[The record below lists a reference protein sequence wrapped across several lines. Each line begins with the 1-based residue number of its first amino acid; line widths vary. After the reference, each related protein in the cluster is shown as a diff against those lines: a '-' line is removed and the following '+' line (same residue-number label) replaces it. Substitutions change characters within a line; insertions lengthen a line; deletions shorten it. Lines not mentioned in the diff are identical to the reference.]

1 MMDQVHMVRRQEV
14 PPTATDPHAEQLWS
28 GQTPLTTCGLSVV
41 LPAYNEEAVIAETVS
56 YRVAPYRCSL
66 GGRQALTSASLSVG
80 ILQRYDATWYQ
91 IARKCCEPARLVRRS
106 WGGRM
111 AQRIE
116 RGRSPMGLQPLTLA
130 CV

>member
-56 YRVAPYRCSL
+56 QCEEVLSALAPDYEVIVVDDGSKDRTGEIADGLAAANPRVRVIHNRPNRGY
-66 GGRQALTSASLSVG
+66 GGAL
-80 ILQRYDATWYQ
+80 
-91 IARKCCEPARLVRRS
+91 
-106 WGGRM
+106 
-111 AQRIE
+111 
-116 RGRSPMGLQPLTLA
+116 
-130 CV
+130 